1 MEEDSAPAAK
11 RARTEREE
19 PSSKERS
26 EEDCEQSGTGAGQ
39 QVWPFRIIMSYVY
52 VWFDHVP
59 SPPTGSKSEAAE
71 VYATAV
77 LQWEGIPGNA
87 NVMVV

>member
-39 QVWPFRIIMSYVY
+39 QQVWPFRIIKVEWGISEYFSGN
-52 VWFDHVP
+52 WLLFL
-59 SPPTGSKSEAAE
+59 TGSR
-71 VYATAV
+71 Y
-77 LQWEGIPGNA
+77 
-87 NVMVV
+87 